1 MDYLKYNGIHH
12 QFPLDYIKLHFLFS
26 RGMLFHLPC
35 SVGSLWFVVR
45 NLHRVKK
52 SFSSK
57 ISKYC

>member
-1 MDYLKYNGIHH
+1 MDNLKWNSSPISSKLH
-12 QFPLDYIKLHFLFS
+12 KLHFLIS

-35 SVGSLWFVVR
+35 SIGSLWFVVR